1 MSSDEMI
8 DQVEKLEMVQ
18 YRMQAEG
25 FHYCFK
31 QYSSFDE
38 VKDEEFHQLR
48 RAYLEAASRLESYV
62 TEKIEDLRSKIE
74 E

>member
-8 DQVEKLEMVQ
+8 DQVEELEMVQ